1 MSLHFIGT
9 SHIAKESILEIKK
22 AFQEYA
28 PEIVAVEL
36 DSQRAYALLHPH
48 TKRLSLSSIAKIG
61 LKGYLFVLIGQ
72 YLQQKLGKIVGI
84 APGSEMKTAL
94 LLAQEE
100 KKIIA
105 LIDQPIEMTL
115 RKLSFTW
122 KEKWH
127 FGVSLLKALIS
138 PRQQAKELGL
148 ENFDLRKVPEK
159 EIISSII
166 KQLRKEYPSL
176 YKTLIEERNRYMVR
190 QLVRLMREHP
200 DKKILI
206 IVGAGHVEGMKEL
219 LLKVEMVR

>member
-1 MSLHFIGT
+1 MKLYFIGP

-28 PEIVAVEL
+28 PDIVAVEL
-36 DSQRAYALLHPH
+36 DPRRTYALLHPH
-48 TKRLSLSSIAKIG
+48 TKRLALSSIAKIG
-61 LKGYLFVLIGQ
+61 LKGYVFVLIGQ

-94 LLAQEE
+94 QLAQEQR
-100 KKIIA
+100 KVIA
-105 LIDQPIEMTL
+105 LIDQPIEITL

-127 FGVSLLKALIS
+127 FGMSLLKPLIS
-138 PRQQAKELGL
+138 PRQQVKELGL

-159 EIISSII
+159 ELISSLI

-176 YKTLIEERNRYMVR
+176 YRTLIEERNRYMVR
-190 QLVRLMREHP
+190 QLVKLLREHP
-200 DKKILI
+200 EKKILVV
-206 IVGAGHVEGMKEL
+206 VGAGHVEGMKEL
-219 LLKVEMVR
+219 LLKVDMVR